1 MSRNVVIT
9 GLGVVS
15 GFGIGM
21 EPLWAALC
29 EGRSC
34 LAPIRRFDA
43 SGFACRVAGEL
54 PDGFAAK
61 DHVPKSY
68 RKATKVMARDSEIAV
83 AAAKSAVEDAK
94 LITRG
99 TIDTDAEGG
108 AAPTTTYPASR
119 LGCQIGAGLIAAET
133 DEMAGAMA
141 TAVGEDGKFT
151 LRRWGGEGGKGMEAL
166 TPLWLLK
173 YLPNML
179 ACHVTIIHGAEG
191 PSNTIT
197 CAEASAT
204 LSIGESMRV
213 IERGAADACFSGGC
227 ESRVNVMGLLRWEL
241 ARMLASSGN
250 EREGWKL
257 VRPFDVAAAESSG
270 GVLGEGGGIVIL
282 EEESAAKRRG
292 ARTYARLAG
301 FGSSH
306 SDPNPTD
313 ATQDEGFRF
322 AIENALEDAGV
333 KPEQIDAILPMAA
346 GVKKF
351 DDAEATALRAIFGQR
366 LASIPMVT
374 LTPNVG
380 NCTAGTG
387 GLQVAV
393 AAKCLAEQKLPAR
406 IHGGKP
412 AAGLDVGAVKS
423 RAANLSYVLVCTG
436 SLGGQNGAVVLARS

>member
-1 MSRNVVIT
+1 MSRKVVIT

-15 GFGIGM
+15 GFGVGM

-43 SGFACRVAGEL
+43 SGFACKLAGEL

-83 AAAKSAVEDAK
+83 AAAKAAVEDAK
-94 LITRG
+94 LVTRG
-99 TIDTDAEGG
+99 TIDGDAES
-108 AAPTTTYPASR
+108 AATTYPAGR

-204 LSIGESMRV
+204 LSIGESVHV

-227 ESRVNVMGLLRWEL
+227 ESRVNVMGLLRWEM
-241 ARMLASSGN
+241 AEMLSASGEES
-250 EREGWKL
+250 EGWKL
-257 VRPFDVAAAESSG
+257 VRPFDPAATG
-270 GVLGEGGGIVIL
+270 GLLGEGGGIVIL
-282 EEESAAKRRG
+282 EEETCARSRG
-292 ARTYARLAG
+292 ARVYARVEG
-301 FGSSH
+301 FGASH
-306 SDPNPTD
+306 SDPDETE
-313 ATQDEGFRF
+313 ATRDEGFRY
-322 AIENALEDAGV
+322 AIENAMEDAGIR
-333 KPEQIDAILPMAA
+333 PEQIDAIVPMGA
-346 GVKKF
+346 GVKRF
-351 DDAEATALRAIFGQR
+351 DDAEAGALRAVFGAR
-366 LASIPMVT
+366 LGAIPMVT

-380 NCTAGTG
+380 NCTAGSG
-387 GLQVAV
+387 GVQVAV
-393 AAKCLAEQKLPAR
+393 AAKCIAEQRLPAR
-406 IHGGKP
+406 LHSGEP
-412 AAGLDVGAVKS
+412 AAGIDAGACAE
-423 RAANLSYVLVCTG
+423 RAANLRYVLVCTG
-436 SLGGQNGAVVLARS
+436 SLGGQNGAVVLGRA

>member
-43 SGFACRVAGEL
+43 SGFGCRIAGEL
-54 PDGFAAK
+54 PEGFGAK
-61 DHVPKSY
+61 EHVPKGY

-83 AAAKSAVEDAK
+83 AAAKAAVEDAK
-94 LITRG
+94 LVTRG
-99 TIDTDAEGG
+99 TGDGET
-108 AAPTTTYPASR
+108 AAATTYPAGR

-141 TAVGEDGKFT
+141 TAVGEDGGFT
-151 LRRWGGEGGKGMEAL
+151 LRRWGGEGGQGMEAL

-204 LSIGESMRV
+204 LSIGESVHV

-227 ESRVNVMGLLRWEL
+227 ESRVNVMGLMRWAL
-241 ARMLASSGN
+241 AGMLADSGD
-250 EREGWKL
+250 EREGWRL
-257 VRPFDVAAAESSG
+257 VKPFDPQATG
-270 GVLGEGGGIVIL
+270 GLLGEGGGIVIL
-282 EEESAAKRRG
+282 EEEAAAKKRG
-292 ARTYARLAG
+292 ARAYARIAG

-306 SDPNPTD
+306 SDPDYSESTH
-313 ATQDEGFRF
+313 DEGFRY
-322 AIENALEDAGV
+322 AIEAALEDARIGPGQV
-333 KPEQIDAILPMAA
+333 SAILPMAA
-346 GVKKF
+346 GVKRF
-351 DDAEATALRAIFGQR
+351 DDAEMSALRAVFGAG
-366 LASIPMVT
+366 LASIPMIT

-393 AAKCLAEQKLPAR
+393 AAKAIFEQRLPAR
-406 IHGGKP
+406 LHSGKP
-412 AAGLDVGAVKS
+412 AEGLQAGPAPS
-423 RAANLSYVLVCTG
+423 REANLNYVLVSTG
-436 SLGGQNGAVVLARS
+436 SLGGQNGAVVLARA

>member
-15 GFGIGM
+15 GFGVGM

-43 SGFACRVAGEL
+43 SGFACRLAGEL

-83 AAAKSAVEDAK
+83 AAAKAAVEDAR
-94 LITRG
+94 LLTRG
-99 TIDTDAEGG
+99 TGDGET
-108 AAPTTTYPASR
+108 AAATTYPPAR

-141 TAVGEDGKFT
+141 TAVGEDGRFS
-151 LRRWGGEGGKGMEAL
+151 LRRWGGEGGQGMEAL

-197 CAEASAT
+197 CAEASAM

-213 IERGAADACFSGGC
+213 IERNAADACFSGGC

-241 ARMLASSGN
+241 GGFLSPSGDLS
-250 EREGWKL
+250 EGCKL
-257 VRPFDVAAAESSG
+257 VRPYDTSAQG
-270 GVLGEGGGIVIL
+270 GILGEGGGILIL
-282 EEESAAKRRG
+282 EEESSARARSASG
-292 ARTYARLAG
+292 ARIFARIAG

-306 SDPNPTD
+306 SDPD
-313 ATQDEGFRF
+313 YAQGAQDEGLRY
-322 AIENALEDAGV
+322 AIENAIEDAGLTAA
-333 KPEQIDAILPMAA
+333 QIDAIVPMAA
-346 GVKKF
+346 GVRRF
-351 DDAEATALRAIFGQR
+351 DEAEAGALAAVFGSR
-366 LASIPMVT
+366 LSSVPLIT
-374 LTPNVG
+374 ITPNVG
-380 NCTAGTG
+380 NCVAGHA

-393 AAKCLAEQKLPAR
+393 AAKCLAEQRLPAR
-406 IHGGKP
+406 IHAGKP
-412 AAGLDVGAVKS
+412 AAGLDAGAAPS
-423 RAANLSYVLVCTG
+423 RAANLTSVLVCTG
-436 SLGGQNGAVVLARS
+436 SVGGQNGAVVLARA

>member
-15 GFGIGM
+15 GFGVGI

-43 SGFACRVAGEL
+43 SGFACKVAGEL
-54 PDGFAAK
+54 PDGFGAK

-83 AAAKSAVEDAK
+83 AAAKAAVEDAK
-94 LITRG
+94 LMTRG
-99 TIDTDAEGG
+99 TGDGE
-108 AAPTTTYPASR
+108 AAPTTTYPAGR

-141 TAVGEDGKFT
+141 TAVGEDGRFT
-151 LRRWGGEGGKGMEAL
+151 LRRWGGEGGQGMEAL

-227 ESRVNVMGLLRWEL
+227 ESRVNVMGVLRWEL
-241 ARMLASSGN
+241 AGMLAPSGD
-250 EREGWKL
+250 EREGCRL
-257 VRPFDVAAAESSG
+257 VRPYDSAAAGGGG

-282 EEESAAKRRG
+282 EEEACAKQRG
-292 ARTYARLAG
+292 ARIYARLAG

-306 SDPNPTD
+306 SDPDPTE
-313 ATQDEGFRF
+313 ATGDEGFRF
-322 AIENALEDAGV
+322 AIANALEDAGM
-333 KPEQIDAILPMAA
+333 KPEQIDAIVPMAA
-346 GVKKF
+346 GVKVF
-351 DDAEATALRAIFGQR
+351 DDAETAALRSIFGAR

-406 IHGGKP
+406 IHCGKP
-412 AAGLDVGAVKS
+412 SAGLDAGPAAC
-423 RAANLSYVLVCTG
+423 RAANLRSILVCTG
-436 SLGGQNGAVVLARS
+436 SVGGQNGAVVLTRA

>member
-15 GFGIGM
+15 GFGVGM

-43 SGFACRVAGEL
+43 SGFACKLAGEL
-54 PDGFAAK
+54 PDGFGAK

-83 AAAKSAVEDAK
+83 AAAKAAVEDAK
-94 LITRG
+94 LMTRG
-99 TIDTDAEGG
+99 TGDGETV
-108 AAPTTTYPASR
+108 AATTYPAGR

-151 LRRWGGEGGKGMEAL
+151 LRRWGGEGGQGMEAL

-197 CAEASAT
+197 CAEASAM

-241 ARMLASSGN
+241 AGMLATSGD
-250 EREGWKL
+250 EREGCKL
-257 VRPFDVAAAESSG
+257 VRPFDSNAAGGGG

-282 EEESAAKRRG
+282 EEESGAKARG
-292 ARTYARLAG
+292 ARAYARLAG

-306 SDPNPTD
+306 SDPDYGADT
-313 ATQDEGFRF
+313 ADEGFRY
-322 AIENALEDAGV
+322 AIENALEDAGL
-333 KPEQIDAILPMAA
+333 KPEQIDAIVPMGA

-351 DDAEATALRAIFGQR
+351 DDAESGALRKVFGAK
-366 LASIPMVT
+366 LATIPMIT

-387 GLQVAV
+387 GLQLAV
-393 AAKCLAEQKLPAR
+393 AAKCLSEQKLPAR
-406 IHGGKP
+406 IHAGKP
-412 AAGLDVGAVKS
+412 AAGLDVGPVAS
-423 RAANLSYVLVCTG
+423 RAANLNYVLVCTG
-436 SLGGQNGAVVLARS
+436 SVGGQNGAAVLARA